1 MEDPRPFALGDS
13 QYIMVEFDHHGI
25 PSNAADLLRAILSR
39 GMVPIITHTERNAF
53 LMKNLD
59 VVQKFIGIGCL
70 SQVTANAFTGFWGPK
85 SKKAAEKLLQKKAIH
100 IVATDAHDLNLR
112 PPILTEARRRIV
124 ELAGAD
130 TAELLVTHNPAAVV
144 AGQSVSV

>member
-1 MEDPRPFALGDS
+1 GE
-13 QYIMVEFDHHGI
+13 
-25 PSNAADLLRAILSR
+25 LLRTLLSR
-39 GMVPIITHTERNAF
+39 GMVPIITHPERNAY

-59 VVQKFIGIGCL
+59 TVAEFIEMGCL

-112 PPILTEARRRIV
+112 PPILSEARARV
-124 ELAGAD
+124 EELAG
-130 TAELLVTHNPAAVV
+130 TAVAEGLFVHNPGAVV
-144 AGQSVSV
+144 SGQSVSLPPRR